1 MVFIID
7 DLLYNITISPWLFIF
22 EQIRNHTL
30 REMYPLEK
38 INNQIKENRLL
49 FELGETPKQEY
60 ETKNKDLLEKR
71 QMAERIAEE
80 TRKVELN
87 IFPRLL

>member
-7 DLLYNITISPWLFIF
+7 DLLYNITIGPWIF
-22 EQIRNHTL
+22 LLEQIRNHAL

-49 FELGETPKQEY
+49 FELGETTKQEY
-60 ETKNKDLLEKR
+60 EAKNKDLLEKR

-80 TRKVELN
+80 TGKVELN